1 MTPAQAN
8 EISTL
13 LSQYTD
19 SINQADA
26 LRVKLEEMREKLGVE
41 L

>member
-13 LSQYTD
+13 LDQYTD
-19 SINQADA
+19 SINQADD
-26 LRVKLEEMREKLGVE
+26 LRAKLKEMRKRLGVE